1 MSPRLALLG
10 SLLAVGALAG
20 QTADSSDR
28 APLALPPEYFPVW
41 SLPPG
46 AVPLPAADTLALPG
60 TDSRLRPRLKSARWL
75 GVGVAALFSVLA
87 YQTYQQADAAY
98 LAYRR
103 SANPTELDA
112 LFKETKRLDRRAGW
126 YYAGAEA
133 GLVLATVSVVLGR

>member
-1 MSPRLALLG
+1 M
-10 SLLAVGALAG
+10 LAVGALAG
-20 QTADSSDR
+20 QAADTSDR
-28 APLALPPEYFPVW
+28 PPLALPPEHFPVW

-46 AVPLPAADTLALPG
+46 AVPLPAADTLDLVLPG
-60 TDSRLRPRLKSARWL
+60 RDSRQRIGLLSARWL
-75 GVGVAALFSVLA
+75 GVGAAAMFSVLA
-87 YQTYQQADAAY
+87 FRTYQQADAAY

-112 LFKETKRLDRRAGW
+112 LFKETERLDRRAGW